1 MKTIFK
7 CMVLLVTINLQ
18 HTHAQNY
25 NWQKITS
32 ETKHLAGAYVGLDYG
47 FTYGI
52 YYAKVLPVKK
62 MIFIPGIEASL
73 PIGSELVDDYKL
85 KIGTAVKLVQ
95 VKRWVLSTSLF
106 FLSRRNETPIVR
118 MYNVGSEL
126 TFKLG
131 YYREKWF
138 LAAEL
143 GSDNALGTHLKHT
156 DAYKGNYSAVV
167 DGWYQTTGANLFFG
181 LNTGLSLKKV
191 DWLLSAGY
199 ITADRFRAKPTLP
212 FYAKLGLNYRF

>member
-1 MKTIFK
+1 MRTIFK
-7 CMVLLVTINLQ
+7 CIVLLVAVSLQ
-18 HTHAQNY
+18 QTNAQNY
-25 NWQKITS
+25 NWQKLTS

-52 YYAKVLPVKK
+52 HYGKVVPVKK
-62 MIFIPGIEASL
+62 VMFIPRIEASL
-73 PIGSELVDDYKL
+73 PIGSEPVDDYKL
-85 KIGTAVKLVQ
+85 KIGTDVKLIQ
-95 VKRWVLSTSLF
+95 VKHWVLSTSLF

-126 TFKLG
+126 TFKFG
-131 YYREKWF
+131 YYRERWL

-143 GSDNALGTHLKHT
+143 GSDNALGTHLKHGA
-156 DAYKGNYSAVV
+156 AYKGNYSAVV

-181 LNTGLSLKKV
+181 LTTGLSFKKA

-199 ITADRFRAKPTLP
+199 ITTDRFRAKPTLP
-212 FYAKLGLNYRF
+212 FYAKLGMNYRF